1 MDKIMVNDDD
11 QEKLRKILSIFPQR
25 IAELDR
31 QNAELEK
38 KRSDQIIRDAEILFK
53 QKQAELSQLFLLD
66 NLSIFQAAQLLAWSN
81 EIAHYQLNGNFHEI
95 DKILTG
101 HFEKIKL
108 ALPVVEEAVLCGA
121 LECQIHR
128 TSTADLSIDRNS
140 STITK
145 SAMRKWLI
153 TKPGY
158 FSSGF
163 FPEINSAE
171 DWEPIRQRM
180 LSEQEACGTDCLV
193 VEEPPLITLKRAT
206 EEGQLDKYHLLWMA
220 VRGQDILELLI
231 AVDYNDIVG
240 GVAMQSKARE
250 PSYYLA
256 LPSFD
261 ANRLIIHGD
270 AYVDSFLLP
279 KSYLPPCAGLVLLQ
293 QLVTQ
298 SADSTIKTREPYHIR
313 IDQEK
318 LLVVRGQAKRFFKK
332 HLEKTPLPSTQA
344 PPVSSNPKMIN
355 GAEDEDPD
363 LIKPTASPIG
373 KKDKKRVL
381 TNAAIKAFPV
391 GGAPKAAITEVVE
404 WAYNKLAKNG
414 NTEIIKRGK
423 IKAFL
428 QYLKECITEGNSN
441 YSDYV
446 AKRII
451 EIRAVDSACKITMQ
465 DLTSKEKLRMLNTGK
480 HTIINKNRVS
490 TILSEL
496 RKNKKS

>member
-31 QNAELEK
+31 KNAELEK

-101 HFEKIKL
+101 HFEKVKL

-363 LIKPTASPIG
+363 LIKPTASPI
-373 KKDKKRVL
+373 
-381 TNAAIKAFPV
+381 THPAIKTFPI
-391 GGAPKAAITEVVE
+391 GGAPKVPITEAVE
-404 WAYNKLAKNG
+404 WAYYTLLESG
-414 NTEIIKRGK
+414 NTEVIKPGNRKG
-423 IKAFL
+423 FL
-428 QYLKECITEGNSN
+428 KYLKECVTEGNPN
-441 YSDYV
+441 YSEYV
-446 AKRII
+446 AERIK
-451 EIRAVDSACKITMQ
+451 EIKAVDGDCKIIMQ
-465 DLTSKEKLRMLNTGK
+465 NLTDKEKIKQINTEK
-480 HTIINKNRVS
+480 NTIINRDRIS
-490 TILSEL
+490 TILSEI
-496 RKNKKS
+496 RKNEKS